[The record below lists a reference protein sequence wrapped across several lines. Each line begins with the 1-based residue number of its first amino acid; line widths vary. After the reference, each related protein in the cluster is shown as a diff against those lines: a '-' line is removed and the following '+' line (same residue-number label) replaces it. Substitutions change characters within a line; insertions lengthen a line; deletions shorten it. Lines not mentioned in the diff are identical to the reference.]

1 VDALTTSDA
10 LWFATMGSAQVLGLE
25 SQIGSLEPGK
35 KADLILIH
43 LERPHLEPFY
53 GDPASIVYYARAS
66 DVVTS
71 IVDGRII
78 MEDRR
83 ISGVDECAVLDAA
96 RRHLPRFSAVMRR
109 LGGVSRLGDCPCGS
123 H

>member
-1 VDALTTSDA
+1 
-10 LWFATMGSAQVLGLE
+10 MGSAQVVGLDSE
-25 SQIGSLEPGK
+25 IGSLETGK
-35 KADLILIH
+35 KADLILVH

-71 IVDGRII
+71 IVDGRVI

-83 ISGVDECAVLDAA
+83 VTGLDEIATLAKA
-96 RRHLPRFSAVMRR
+96 RRHLPRFSAMMRR
-109 LGGVSRLGDCPCGS
+109 LGGVSRLDACPCGA